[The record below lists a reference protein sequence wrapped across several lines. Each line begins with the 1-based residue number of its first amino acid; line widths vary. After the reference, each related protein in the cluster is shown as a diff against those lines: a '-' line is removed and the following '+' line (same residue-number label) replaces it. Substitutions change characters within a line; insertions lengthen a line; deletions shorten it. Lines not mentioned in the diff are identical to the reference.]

1 MEESQRTGIVVYLL
15 ITFVGAWL
23 CWSMGMLA
31 RIPVNSPFF
40 QVLLLPGGLMP
51 AIAALIVRLWVT
63 REGLSDAGLR
73 LSLRGGKWRYYLIA
87 LLLPLINMTLI
98 VSASL
103 LLGIA
108 RPDFTLQHFFQ
119 LYAPAVHIGPLPLAL
134 WPVLL
139 LQLLISAVV
148 ATPVLWGEEF
158 GWRSYLQLRLFAGH
172 PQLAAIATGVIW
184 GCWHLPLIFMG
195 YEGYPNPWWGAMLF
209 ILFTI
214 VLSIIFG
221 WLRLSSG
228 SIWASSLAHAATN
241 TIGGNLSVM
250 LFAGNSQF
258 FVVADNGVLS
268 ILLLGCLA
276 FWLMLS
282 GRLQA
287 GRQTKAA
294 TAGARACLVAGK
306 QQERAS
312 Q

>member
-1 MEESQRTGIVVYLL
+1 MEKSQRTGIVVYLL

-23 CWSMGMLA
+23 CWSGLGMLT
-31 RIPVNSPFF
+31 RIAVNSPFF
-40 QVLLLPGGLMP
+40 QLILLPGGFMP

-87 LLLPLINMTLI
+87 LLLPLINTSLI

-108 RPDFTLQHFFQ
+108 RPDFTLQHFLK
-119 LYAPAVHIGPLPLAL
+119 LYAPTVRTGPLPPAL

-139 LQLLISAVV
+139 LQLLISAVI

-158 GWRSYLQLRLFAGH
+158 GWRSYLQLRLFVGR
-172 PQLAAIATGVIW
+172 PKLAAIVTGVIW

-195 YEGYPNPWWGAMLF
+195 YESYPNPWWGAMLF
-209 ILFTI
+209 IAFTI

-241 TIGGNLSVM
+241 TIGGSLSVM

-258 FVVADNGVLS
+258 FVVAYNGVLA

-282 GRLQA
+282 GRLKA
-287 GRQTKAA
+287 GLQTKAA
-294 TAGARACLVAGK
+294 PA
-306 QQERAS
+306 
-312 Q
+312 